1 MLEQIIN
8 KIQAIFSNK
17 TLKKKL
23 LFTLGI
29 IALTRLLAH
38 IPVPIVD
45 VNRLRLIFAS
55 NQFLSFLN
63 IFAGGTL
70 AKFSIV
76 AVGINPYITASII
89 MQLLG
94 MVVPKIKEMQKDG
107 EAGQAQLNQYMRLI
121 AVPVAVVQAIAT
133 LALLNSQGL
142 ISNTNPSLMVVVV
155 MTLVAGAMLLM
166 WLGELISE
174 SGLGNGISMTL
185 LAGIIS
191 QIPASLGQTFAVGD
205 SSQTTTILVIG
216 LMALAVIALVV
227 FFNEAVRKVN
237 IQYAKRIQGGR
248 QIGGQQ
254 SHLPIKVNVAGVMPI
269 IFAVSLMMLPSFLG
283 KILTLAGRE
292 QLTAIGEWLTVTFSS
307 NSLWYLV
314 TYFILVFVF
323 SYFSAIVFFN
333 AEDISGELKK
343 SGAFVPGIRP
353 GGPTRKYL
361 EFVVTRITFAGAL
374 FLALIAILPNLA
386 QMITGIQAL
395 AVGGTSVLIVVSV
408 ILETAKQVDSQLLS
422 ENYDRY
428 SKLK

>member
-1 MLEQIIN
+1 MLEQIVK

-17 TLKKKL
+17 TLKNKL
-23 LFTLGI
+23 LFTLAI
-29 IALTRLLAH
+29 IAVTRFLAH
-38 IPVPIVD
+38 IPVPVVD
-45 VNRLRLIFAS
+45 VDRLRLIFAS

-70 AKFSIV
+70 SRFSIV
-76 AVGINPYITASII
+76 AVGINPYITASIV

-107 EAGQAQLNQYMRLI
+107 EAGQAKLNQYMRLI
-121 AVPVAVVQAIAT
+121 AVPVAVIQAIAT
-133 LALLNSQGL
+133 LALLNSQQL
-142 ISNTNPSLMVVVV
+142 LSETNLAMMTVVV
-155 MTLVAGAMLLM
+155 MTLVAGAMLML

-174 SGLGNGISMTL
+174 SGVGNGISMIL

-191 QIPASLGQTFAVGD
+191 QLPASVGQLFVVGD
-205 SSQTTTILVIG
+205 SSQLTEIIVILAMTV
-216 LMALAVIALVV
+216 LVIALTV
-227 FFNEAVRKVN
+227 FFNEAVRKIN
-237 IQYAKRIQGGR
+237 IKYARRVQGSR
-248 QIGGQQ
+248 QVGGQT
-254 SHLPIKVNVAGVMPI
+254 SHLPVKVNVAGVMPI
-269 IFAVSLMMLPSFLG
+269 IFAVSLMMAPSFLG
-283 KILTLAGRE
+283 RLATLSGRDW
-292 QLTAIGEWLTVTFSS
+292 LISMGEWLTVTFAS
-307 NSLWYLV
+307 NSIWYLL
-314 TYFILVFVF
+314 TYFLLVFVF

-333 AEDISGELKK
+333 AEDISDELKK
-343 SGAFVPGIRP
+343 SGAFIPGIRP

-386 QMITGIQAL
+386 QMLTNIASL

-422 ENYDRY
+422 DNYDRY

>member
-1 MLEQIIN
+1 VLEQIVK

-17 TLKKKL
+17 TLKNKL
-23 LFTLGI
+23 LFTLAI
-29 IALTRLLAH
+29 IAVTRFLAH
-38 IPVPIVD
+38 IPVPVVD
-45 VNRLRLIFAS
+45 VDRLRLIFAS

-70 AKFSIV
+70 SRFSIV
-76 AVGINPYITASII
+76 AVGINPYITASIV

-107 EAGQAQLNQYMRLI
+107 EAGQAKLNQYMRLI
-121 AVPVAVVQAIAT
+121 AVPVAVIQAIAT
-133 LALLNSQGL
+133 LALLNSQQL
-142 ISNTNPSLMVVVV
+142 LSETNLAMMTVVV
-155 MTLVAGAMLLM
+155 MTLVAGAMLML

-174 SGLGNGISMTL
+174 SGVGNGISMIL

-191 QIPASLGQTFAVGD
+191 QLPASVGQLFVVGD
-205 SSQTTTILVIG
+205 SSQLTEIIVILAMTV
-216 LMALAVIALVV
+216 LVIALTV
-227 FFNEAVRKVN
+227 FFNEAVRKIN
-237 IQYAKRIQGGR
+237 IKYVRRVQGSR
-248 QIGGQQ
+248 QVGGQT
-254 SHLPIKVNVAGVMPI
+254 SHLPVKVNVAGVMPI
-269 IFAVSLMMLPSFLG
+269 IFAVSLMMAPSFLG
-283 KILTLAGRE
+283 RLATLSGRDW
-292 QLTAIGEWLTVTFSS
+292 LISMGEWLTVTFAS
-307 NSLWYLV
+307 NSIWYLL
-314 TYFILVFVF
+314 TYFLLVFVF

-333 AEDISGELKK
+333 AEDISDELKK
-343 SGAFVPGIRP
+343 SGAFIPGIRP

-386 QMITGIQAL
+386 QMLTNIASL

-422 ENYDRY
+422 DNYDRY